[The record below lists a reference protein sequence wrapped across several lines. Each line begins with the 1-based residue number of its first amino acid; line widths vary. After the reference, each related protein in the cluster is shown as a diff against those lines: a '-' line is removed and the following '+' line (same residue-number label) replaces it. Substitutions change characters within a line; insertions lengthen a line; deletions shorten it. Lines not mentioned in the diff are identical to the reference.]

1 MTRSLS
7 RIISNQPPRSILSLI
22 VVVGVAMLTSIV
34 TGMSDQNKTL
44 NLIVTTLSINY
55 AVLNIFKQIFDVPLL
70 LLRLDV

>member
-7 RIISNQPPRSILSLI
+7 RIISNQSPRSILSLI

-44 NLIVTTLSINY
+44 TLTTLSINY

>member
-7 RIISNQPPRSILSLI
+7 RIISNQSPRSILSLI